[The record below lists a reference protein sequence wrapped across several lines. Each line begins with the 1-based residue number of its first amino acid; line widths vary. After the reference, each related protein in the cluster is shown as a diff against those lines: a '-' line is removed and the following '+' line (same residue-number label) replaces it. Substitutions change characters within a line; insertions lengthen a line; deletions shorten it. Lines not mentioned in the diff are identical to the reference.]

1 MIPSTRVFADPDVEL
16 EFRKSGYVVL
26 PVLDQSEIGSLQEL
40 WDRLAIAVPS
50 DYFASACGDD
60 PRIRRLAQ
68 DGILE
73 VLAPHV
79 SSITPDYRPVCGSF
93 AVKRGNGSNGK
104 VALHQDCTLVD
115 QSIFT
120 AVHMWCPLVDVDEHN
135 GCLWVVAG
143 SHAFFDHISGLS
155 GNPNPWD
162 GVVEILCSECS
173 TPVPLKAGTAIFFNG
188 RTLHWSAENQ
198 SDRTRVAAGFISLPT
213 NSNIRF
219 HMWDSA
225 NPNRFEIME
234 LEGQMNVQ
242 LGSKDTFKRPYPKD
256 WRPVG
261 FMDYQCQ
268 PVTPSQIEPLK
279 VRRPGAVT
287 AALPKRRG
295 WLAQF
300 LHR

>member
-16 EFRKSGYVVL
+16 EFRKSGYGVL

-198 SDRTRVAAGFISLPT
+198 SDRTRVAAGFISLPA

-219 HMWDSA
+219 HMWDPA

-242 LGSKDTFKRPYPKD
+242 LGSRDTFKRPYPED